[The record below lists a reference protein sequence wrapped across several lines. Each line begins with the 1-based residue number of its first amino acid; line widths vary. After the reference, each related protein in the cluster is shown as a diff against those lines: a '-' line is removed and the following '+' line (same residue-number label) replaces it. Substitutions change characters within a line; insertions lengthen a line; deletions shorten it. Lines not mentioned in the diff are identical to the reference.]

1 METSSKSAR
10 RRRNSRDIEAA
21 VHDEAKDHHHPYDA
35 IQGEGAPNT
44 NTYTH
49 KNCHHEEGDN
59 ETAEDEHK
67 LDADNILN
75 YVIEYRMRGGYPPGL
90 TKDKKR
96 AVRKRAQAISVKDG
110 EVYIQR

>member
-1 METSSKSAR
+1 METTSKSAR
-10 RRRNSRDIEAA
+10 RPRNSRDIEAA
-21 VHDEAKDHHHPYDA
+21 ILEEAEGHHHPYDV

-49 KNCHHEEGDN
+49 EDCHHEEGDN

-67 LDADNILN
+67 LDTDDILN
-75 YVIEYRMRGGYPPGL
+75 YAIIEYHTRGGYPQGL

-96 AVRKRAQAISVKDG
+96 AVRKRA
-110 EVYIQR
+110 